1 MRLSQYQNQIF
12 RFLKKD
18 IKSNKNNFK
27 ADSSILENFT
37 GHTVL
42 NKAKLAKHLCKIV
55 TSIDFKEINL
65 VTNIGINKDTDDFV
79 SQCN

>member
-1 MRLSQYQNQIF
+1 MSQYQNQIF

-27 ADSSILENFT
+27 VDSSILENFT
-37 GHTVL
+37 GHTAL

-65 VTNIGINKDTDDFV
+65 VTNMGINKDADDFV